1 VVHHFVERSDKAV
14 EILFVQE
21 NFMAFVAISVF
32 PAGAFRNG
40 DEKVVTLGFF
50 DIQEISS
57 SFSGSYTFGKYTFF
71 LLAVARVVVSFAKS
85 TTETAAVAATGATK
99 APTVA
104 TGATITETVVAFTK
118 AAPIRSFV
126 ALVAATVAVTKV
138 VISPFKIPEFHL
150 SKCFMKKC
158 VKDYEQRYILQ

>member
-1 VVHHFVERSDKAV
+1 
-14 EILFVQE
+14 
-21 NFMAFVAISVF
+21 MAFVAISVF
-32 PAGAFRNG
+32 PAGAFGDG
-40 DEKVVTLGFF
+40 DEKVVTFGFF
-50 DIQEISS
+50 DIQEISAA
-57 SFSGSYTFGKYTFF
+57 FSGSYTFGKYTFF

-85 TTETAAVAATGATK
+85 TTETTAVAATGTTETT
-99 APTVA
+99 TVA

-126 ALVAATVAVTKV
+126 ALVAATVAVTITKV
-138 VISPFKIPEFHL
+138 VVSPFKMPEFHL